1 MRSRWIWLFVIM
13 LLLAGCQPSYWVL
26 EKDRIG
32 EGSPD
37 LEIYANYLQMH
48 DDVKGYQVF
57 TVLEG
62 RKMVI
67 VSLGSSEKD
76 KKLEV
81 SGVKYSPKETVV
93 TVKRK
98 PAPTAN
104 EKNPYILIGL
114 DKIEG
119 DLIVQDET
127 RDRFEETITSNKAGV
142 QLNVRLFLFT
152 STFHSGR

>member
-1 MRSRWIWLFVIM
+1 MRFRLVWLFVIM
-13 LLLAGCQPSYWVL
+13 LLLTGCLSSYWVL

-32 EGSPD
+32 EGSFE
-37 LEIYANYLQMH
+37 LELYANYLQTH

-57 TVLEG
+57 TILEG

-67 VSLGSSEKD
+67 VSLGSSDKD

-81 SGVKYSPKETVV
+81 SDVKYSPKETIV

-98 PAPTAN
+98 PAPEEN

-119 DLIVQDET
+119 DLIVQDESG
-127 RDRFEETITSNKAGV
+127 DRFEETDY
-142 QLNVRLFLFT
+142 QQ
-152 STFHSGR
+152 

>member
-1 MRSRWIWLFVIM
+1 MRFRWVWLFVIM

-26 EKDRIG
+26 EKDRLDEVTDIKMYVN
-32 EGSPD
+32 D
-37 LEIYANYLQMH
+37 LQMH

-57 TVLEG
+57 TILEG

-81 SGVKYSPKETVV
+81 SDVKFSPKETIV

-119 DLIVQDET
+119 EFIVQDEMGN
-127 RDRFEETITSNKAGV
+127 RFEETDY
-142 QLNVRLFLFT
+142 QQ
-152 STFHSGR
+152 

>member
-1 MRSRWIWLFVIM
+1 MRFRWVWLFVIM
-13 LLLAGCQPSYWVL
+13 LLLAGCQSSYWVL

-32 EGSPD
+32 EGSSE
-37 LEIYANYLQMH
+37 LELYANYLQTH

-57 TVLEG
+57 TISEG
-62 RKMVI
+62 KKMVV

-81 SGVKYSPKETVV
+81 SDVKYSPKETIVI
-93 TVKRK
+93 VKRK
-98 PAPTAN
+98 PAPEEN

-119 DLIVQDET
+119 DLIVQDESG
-127 RDRFEETITSNKAGV
+127 DRFEETDY
-142 QLNVRLFLFT
+142 QQ
-152 STFHSGR
+152 

>member
-1 MRSRWIWLFVIM
+1 MRFSWVWLFVIM

-26 EKDRIG
+26 EKDRLDEVTDIKMYVN
-32 EGSPD
+32 D
-37 LEIYANYLQMH
+37 LQMH

-57 TVLEG
+57 TISEG

-81 SGVKYSPKETVV
+81 SDVKFSPKETIV

-119 DLIVQDET
+119 EFIVQDEMGN
-127 RDRFEETITSNKAGV
+127 RFEETDY
-142 QLNVRLFLFT
+142 QQ
-152 STFHSGR
+152 

>member
-1 MRSRWIWLFVIM
+1 MIM
-13 LLLAGCQPSYWVL
+13 LLLAGYQPSYWVL
-26 EKDRIG
+26 EKDRLDEVTDIK
-32 EGSPD
+32 
-37 LEIYANYLQMH
+37 IYANDLQTH

-57 TVLEG
+57 TISEG
-62 RKMVI
+62 KKMVV

-81 SGVKYSPKETVV
+81 SGVKYSPKETIV

-98 PAPTAN
+98 PAPKAN

-119 DLIVQDET
+119 GLIVQDESGN
-127 RDRFEETITSNKAGV
+127 RFEETDD
-142 QLNVRLFLFT
+142 QQ
-152 STFHSGR
+152 

>member
-1 MRSRWIWLFVIM
+1 MRFRWVWLFVIM

-32 EGSPD
+32 EGSSE
-37 LEIYANYLQMH
+37 LELYANYLQTH

-57 TVLEG
+57 TISEG
-62 RKMVI
+62 KKMVV

-81 SGVKYSPKETVV
+81 SDVKYSPKETIV

-98 PAPTAN
+98 PAPEEN

-119 DLIVQDET
+119 DLIVQDKSG
-127 RDRFEETITSNKAGV
+127 DRFEETEY
-142 QLNVRLFLFT
+142 QQ
-152 STFHSGR
+152 

>member
-1 MRSRWIWLFVIM
+1 MRFRWVWLFVIT

-32 EGSPD
+32 EGNPD
-37 LEIYANYLQMH
+37 LDIYANYLQMH

-57 TVLEG
+57 TISEG
-62 RKMVI
+62 KKMVV
-67 VSLGSSEKD
+67 VSLGSREKD

-81 SGVKYSPKETVV
+81 SGVKFLPKETIV

-98 PAPTAN
+98 PAPKAN

-119 DLIVQDET
+119 DFIVQDESG
-127 RDRFEETITSNKAGV
+127 DRFEETGY
-142 QLNVRLFLFT
+142 QQ
-152 STFHSGR
+152 

>member
-1 MRSRWIWLFVIM
+1 MGRSAFAAQM
-13 LLLAGCQPSYWVL
+13 GLAFCDHAVACWMSAVLWVL

-37 LEIYANYLQMH
+37 LEIFANYLQMH

-57 TVLEG
+57 TISEG
-62 RKMVI
+62 KKMVV

-81 SGVKYSPKETVV
+81 SDVKFSPKETIV

-127 RDRFEETITSNKAGV
+127 GDRFEETDY
-142 QLNVRLFLFT
+142 QQ
-152 STFHSGR
+152 

>member
-81 SGVKYSPKETVV
+81 SGVKYSPKETIV

-98 PAPTAN
+98 PASKAN

-114 DKIEG
+114 DKIEEEF
-119 DLIVQDET
+119 IVQDEMGS
-127 RDRFEETITSNKAGV
+127 RFEETDY
-142 QLNVRLFLFT
+142 QQ
-152 STFHSGR
+152 

>member
-1 MRSRWIWLFVIM
+1 M

-26 EKDRIG
+26 EKDRLDEVTDIKMYVN
-32 EGSPD
+32 D
-37 LEIYANYLQMH
+37 LHMH

-57 TVLEG
+57 TISEG
-62 RKMVI
+62 KKMVV
-67 VSLGSSEKD
+67 VSLGSSAND
-76 KKLEV
+76 KKLDV
-81 SGVKYSPKETVV
+81 SDVKYSPKETIV

-98 PAPTAN
+98 PAPKAN

-127 RDRFEETITSNKAGV
+127 GDRFEETDY
-142 QLNVRLFLFT
+142 QQ
-152 STFHSGR
+152 

>member
-1 MRSRWIWLFVIM
+1 MILFRSYVSLDVTDVWEGLYLRFRWIWLFVIM
-13 LLLAGCQPSYWVL
+13 LLLAGCQSSYWVL
-26 EKDRIG
+26 EKERIG
-32 EGSPD
+32 EGSSE
-37 LEIYANYLQMH
+37 LELYANYLQTH

-57 TVLEG
+57 TILEG

-67 VSLGSSEKD
+67 VSLGSSEKE

-81 SGVKYSPKETVV
+81 SDVKYTPKETIV

-98 PAPTAN
+98 PAPKAN

-119 DLIVQDET
+119 EFIVQDEMGS
-127 RDRFEETITSNKAGV
+127 RFDETDY
-142 QLNVRLFLFT
+142 QQ
-152 STFHSGR
+152 

>member
-1 MRSRWIWLFVIM
+1 MTLFRSCVSLDVTDVGGGLHLRFSWVWLFVIM

-26 EKDRIG
+26 EKDRLDEVTDIKMYVN
-32 EGSPD
+32 D
-37 LEIYANYLQMH
+37 LQMH

-57 TVLEG
+57 TISEG

-81 SGVKYSPKETVV
+81 SDVKFSPKETIV

-119 DLIVQDET
+119 EFIVQDEMGN
-127 RDRFEETITSNKAGV
+127 RFEETDY
-142 QLNVRLFLFT
+142 QQ
-152 STFHSGR
+152 

>member
-1 MRSRWIWLFVIM
+1 MRFRWVLLFVIM
-13 LLLAGCQPSYWVL
+13 LLLAGCQSSYWVL

-32 EGSPD
+32 EGSSE
-37 LEIYANYLQMH
+37 LELYANYLQTH

-57 TVLEG
+57 TILEG

-67 VSLGSSEKD
+67 VSLGSSEKE

-81 SGVKYSPKETVV
+81 SDVKYSPKETIV

-98 PAPTAN
+98 SASKAN

-114 DKIEG
+114 DKIDG
-119 DLIVQDET
+119 DLIVQDESG
-127 RDRFEETITSNKAGV
+127 DRFEETDY
-142 QLNVRLFLFT
+142 QQ
-152 STFHSGR
+152 

>member
-1 MRSRWIWLFVIM
+1 MTLFRSCVSLDVTDVGGGLHLRFRWVWLFVIM

-26 EKDRIG
+26 EKDRLDEVTDIKMYVN
-32 EGSPD
+32 D
-37 LEIYANYLQMH
+37 LQMH

-57 TVLEG
+57 TILEG

-81 SGVKYSPKETVV
+81 SDVKFSPKETIV

-119 DLIVQDET
+119 EFIVQDEMGN
-127 RDRFEETITSNKAGV
+127 RFEETDY
-142 QLNVRLFLFT
+142 QQ
-152 STFHSGR
+152 

>member
-1 MRSRWIWLFVIM
+1 MRFRWVWLFVIM
-13 LLLAGCQPSYWVL
+13 LLLVGCQPSYWML

-37 LEIYANYLQMH
+37 LEIYANYLQIH
-48 DDVKGYQVF
+48 DVKGYQVF
-57 TVLEG
+57 TISEG
-62 RKMVI
+62 KKMVV
-67 VSLGSSEKD
+67 VSLGSSENEKQ
-76 KKLEV
+76 LEV
-81 SGVKYSPKETVV
+81 SDVNFSPKETIV

-119 DLIVQDET
+119 EFIVQDEKGN
-127 RDRFEETITSNKAGV
+127 RFEETDS
-142 QLNVRLFLFT
+142 QQ
-152 STFHSGR
+152 

>member
-1 MRSRWIWLFVIM
+1 MRLRWVWHFVIM

-26 EKDRIG
+26 EKERIG
-32 EGSPD
+32 EGSSD

-57 TVLEG
+57 TISEG
-62 RKMVI
+62 KKMVV

-81 SGVKYSPKETVV
+81 SDVKFTPKETIV

-98 PAPTAN
+98 HASKAN
-104 EKNPYILIGL
+104 ETNPYILIGL

-119 DLIVQDET
+119 DFIVQDET
-127 RDRFEETITSNKAGV
+127 GDRFEETDY
-142 QLNVRLFLFT
+142 QQ
-152 STFHSGR
+152 

>member
-1 MRSRWIWLFVIM
+1 MLFRWVWLLVIM

-26 EKDRIG
+26 EKDRVG

-57 TVLEG
+57 TISEG
-62 RKMVI
+62 KNGRGI
-67 VSLGSSEKD
+67 SGNSEKD
-76 KKLEV
+76 KQLEV
-81 SGVKYSPKETVV
+81 SDIKYSPKETTV

-98 PAPTAN
+98 PAPKAN

-119 DLIVQDET
+119 EFIVQDEKEIALKK
-127 RDRFEETITSNKAGV
+127 RIISNKAGV
-142 QLNVRLFLFT
+142 PENVRLFF
-152 STFHSGR
+152 

>member
-1 MRSRWIWLFVIM
+1 MRFKCVWLFVIM

-48 DDVKGYQVF
+48 EDVKGYQIF
-57 TVLEG
+57 TISEG
-62 RKMVI
+62 KKMVV
-67 VSLGSSEKD
+67 VSLGRREKD

-81 SGVKYSPKETVV
+81 SGVKFSPKETIV

-119 DLIVQDET
+119 EFIVQDESG
-127 RDRFEETITSNKAGV
+127 DRFEETDD
-142 QLNVRLFLFT
+142 QQ
-152 STFHSGR
+152 

>member
-1 MRSRWIWLFVIM
+1 MRFRWVWLFVIM

-48 DDVKGYQVF
+48 DEVKGYQVF
-57 TVLEG
+57 TISEG
-62 RKMVI
+62 KKMVV

-81 SGVKYSPKETVV
+81 SDVKYSPKETTV
-93 TVKRK
+93 TVERI
-98 PAPTAN
+98 PASKAN

-119 DLIVQDET
+119 EFIVQDEKGN
-127 RDRFEETITSNKAGV
+127 RFKETDY
-142 QLNVRLFLFT
+142 QQ
-152 STFHSGR
+152 

>member
-1 MRSRWIWLFVIM
+1 MRFRLVWLFVIM
-13 LLLAGCQPSYWVL
+13 LLLAGCQSSYWVL

-32 EGSPD
+32 EGSSE
-37 LEIYANYLQMH
+37 LELYANYLQTH

-57 TVLEG
+57 TILEG

-67 VSLGSSEKD
+67 VSLGNSEND
-76 KKLEV
+76 KKLDV
-81 SGVKYSPKETVV
+81 SDVKFSPKETII

-98 PAPTAN
+98 PALKAI

-119 DLIVQDET
+119 DLIVQDESG
-127 RDRFEETITSNKAGV
+127 DRFEETDY
-142 QLNVRLFLFT
+142 QQ
-152 STFHSGR
+152 

>member
-1 MRSRWIWLFVIM
+1 MRLKWVWLFVIM

-26 EKDRIG
+26 EKDRLDEVTDIKMYVN
-32 EGSPD
+32 D
-37 LEIYANYLQMH
+37 LQMH

-57 TVLEG
+57 TISEG
-62 RKMVI
+62 KKMVV
-67 VSLGSSEKD
+67 VSLGSSEND
-76 KKLEV
+76 KQLEM
-81 SGVKYSPKETVV
+81 SDVKFSSKETVV

-98 PAPTAN
+98 PAPKAN

-127 RDRFEETITSNKAGV
+127 GDRFEETDY
-142 QLNVRLFLFT
+142 QQ
-152 STFHSGR
+152 

>member
-1 MRSRWIWLFVIM
+1 MTLFRPYVSLVVTDVWGGLHVRFRWVWLFVIM

-32 EGSPD
+32 EGSSE
-37 LEIYANYLQMH
+37 LELYANYLQTH

-57 TVLEG
+57 TISEG
-62 RKMVI
+62 KKMVV

-81 SGVKYSPKETVV
+81 SDVKYSPKETIV

-98 PAPTAN
+98 PAPEEN

-119 DLIVQDET
+119 DLIVQDKSG
-127 RDRFEETITSNKAGV
+127 DRFEETEY
-142 QLNVRLFLFT
+142 QQ
-152 STFHSGR
+152 

>member
-1 MRSRWIWLFVIM
+1 MRFRWIWLFVIM
-13 LLLAGCQPSYWVL
+13 LLLAGCQSSYWVL

-32 EGSPD
+32 EGSSE
-37 LEIYANYLQMH
+37 LELYANYLQTH

-57 TVLEG
+57 TILEG

-67 VSLGSSEKD
+67 VSLGSSEKE

-81 SGVKYSPKETVV
+81 SDVKYSPTETIV

-98 PAPTAN
+98 PAPKAN
-104 EKNPYILIGL
+104 EKNPFILIGL

-119 DLIVQDET
+119 DLIVQDESG
-127 RDRFEETITSNKAGV
+127 DRFEETDY
-142 QLNVRLFLFT
+142 QQ
-152 STFHSGR
+152 

>member
-1 MRSRWIWLFVIM
+1 MRLKWVWLFVIM

-26 EKDRIG
+26 EKDRLDEVTDIKMYVN
-32 EGSPD
+32 D
-37 LEIYANYLQMH
+37 LQMH

-57 TVLEG
+57 TISEG
-62 RKMVI
+62 KKMVV
-67 VSLGSSEKD
+67 VSLGSSAND
-76 KKLEV
+76 KKLDV
-81 SGVKYSPKETVV
+81 SDVKYSPKETIV

-98 PAPTAN
+98 PAPKAN

-127 RDRFEETITSNKAGV
+127 GDRFEETDY
-142 QLNVRLFLFT
+142 QQ
-152 STFHSGR
+152 